1 MSADL
6 ALLNAKIFTDEGI
19 KKGGIAVKDGK
30 ICAVCKTSR
39 LPKARE
45 TIDIEDR
52 IILPGLIDV
61 HTHLR
66 DLQLSYKE
74 DYYTGTYA
82 ALASGFTTIL
92 DMPNTVPPTDSYIR
106 LKEKM
111 EVAKRKIVTNV
122 GFYSGFPKKKEEI
135 RNIVR
140 LGAVGFKVYLNS
152 PSQRINVDNDE
163 DLLDVFMKVK
173 EMDRLVAVHA
183 ENKSIIENLRKKQN
197 IAGDRTTEAYLRTHP
212 PIAETK
218 AVERVI
224 KLVKKTYVHIHFCHI
239 STKKALSYILEA
251 KAEGLPIT
259 CEATTHHLLL
269 SKKNVN
275 KFGNISITD
284 PPLRSQMDVQAL
296 WCNLI
301 CRGVDLVASD
311 HAPHTLKEKMDENVW
326 NVPPGI
332 PGLETTLPILLT
344 MVKKGRISMNRLV
357 EVLAQKPAQIFRLSN
372 KGFIRKGFD
381 ADLTIIDL
389 NKDFTIDP
397 LSFHSKAKYSPF
409 SEWRV
414 SGKAVKAFV
423 NGKLVMEEG
432 KVLSKPGNG
441 RIIRL

>member
-6 ALLNAKIFTDEGI
+6 ALINAKIFTDTGI
-19 KKGGIAVKDGK
+19 QAGGIAVKDGK
-30 ICAVCKTSR
+30 ICAVCKTSK
-39 LPKARE
+39 LPKALE
-45 TIDIEDR
+45 TIDVEDR

-66 DLQLSYKE
+66 DLQLAYKE

-82 ALASGFTTIL
+82 ALASGFTTVL
-92 DMPNTVPPTDSYIR
+92 DMPNTIPPTDSYVR

-111 EVAKRKIVTNV
+111 EVAKRKIVANV
-122 GFYSGFPKKKEEI
+122 GFYSGFPKKIEEI
-135 RNIVR
+135 SNIAR

-152 PSQRINVDNDE
+152 PSQRLNVDNDE
-163 DLLDVFMKVK
+163 DLLNAFIKVK
-173 EMDRLVAVHA
+173 EADRLVAVHA
-183 ENKSIIENLRKKQN
+183 ENRSIIENLRKKQK
-197 IAGDRTTEAYLRTHP
+197 IAENRNTEGYLKTHP
-212 PIAETK
+212 PRAESK
-218 AVERVI
+218 AVNRII
-224 KLVKKTYVHIHFCHI
+224 KLVKKTYVPIHFCHI
-239 STKKALSYILEA
+239 STEKALSYIIEA

-269 SKKNVN
+269 SKEILN

-284 PPLRSQMDVQAL
+284 PPLRSQRDVQTL
-296 WCNLI
+296 WRNLI
-301 CRGVDLVASD
+301 CGGIDLVASD
-311 HAPHTLKEKMDENVW
+311 HAPHTLIEKEDENVW

-332 PGLETTLPILLT
+332 PGLETTLPLLLT

-372 KGFIRKGFD
+372 KGFLRKGFD

-389 NKDFTIDP
+389 NRDFTIDP
-397 LSFHSKAKYSPF
+397 SSFHSKAKYSPF
-409 SEWRV
+409 SGWRV

-432 KVLSKPGNG
+432 KVLSKPGSG